1 MPPPGYL
8 TAAGIESC
16 LQYLANTYP
25 TICQLIVMPEASH
38 EGSSIRAIRIR
49 GGASGNRRGVLF
61 IGGVHAREIVNPD
74 LLVSFAL
81 NLCKAY
87 TSGTGLTFG
96 GRSYGSSIVRL
107 LVHTLDIFILPL
119 VNPDGRVYVQSPTG
133 DAFWRKNRNPNVGL
147 PCRGAD
153 INRNYNL
160 LWSSG
165 IGTSASSCSEVFKG
179 NNAFSEPET
188 RNVRHLL
195 DTYPNIMGMIDVHSY
210 MQLVLY
216 PWGDD
221 DNQTTNP
228 SMNFMNPAYNGMRG
242 TAGDSIYREYMP
254 QTDWDWF
261 ATTGNRVR
269 DAIAAVRGR
278 VYTVEQSILLY
289 PTSGDSK
296 DYAYSRH
303 FVDATKRKVF
313 AYVLETGTEFQPPY
327 SEALNIIS
335 EVSSGL
341 VEFCLACLC
350 AFEEVVRSTALEAEL
365 EEARDFREHDMLAT
379 PAGRR
384 YVRLLTDNSAEV
396 TEVIQRDDEARKR
409 AVELL
414 QRVNEVVA
422 SRKDRR
428 PKVFEASLIEE
439 VERYLNEF
447 SDKRSPS
454 LKKAIQEVRRDLKHF
469 RGKTVSEGLESA
481 SKEHE
486 NQARY

>member
-1 MPPPGYL
+1 
-8 TAAGIESC
+8 
-16 LQYLANTYP
+16 
-25 TICQLIVMPEASH
+25 
-38 EGSSIRAIRIR
+38 
-49 GGASGNRRGVLF
+49 
-61 IGGVHAREIVNPD
+61 
-74 LLVSFAL
+74 
-81 NLCKAY
+81 
-87 TSGTGLTFG
+87 
-96 GRSYGSSIVRL
+96 
-107 LVHTLDIFILPL
+107 
-119 VNPDGRVYVQSPTG
+119 
-133 DAFWRKNRNPNVGL
+133 
-147 PCRGAD
+147 
-153 INRNYNL
+153 
-160 LWSSG
+160 
-165 IGTSASSCSEVFKG
+165 
-179 NNAFSEPET
+179 
-188 RNVRHLL
+188 
-195 DTYPNIMGMIDVHSY
+195 
-210 MQLVLY
+210 
-216 PWGDD
+216 
-221 DNQTTNP
+221 
-228 SMNFMNPAYNGMRG
+228 MNFMNPVYNGMRG
-242 TAGDSIYREYMP
+242 KAGDSIYREYVP

-278 VYTVEQSILLY
+278 VYTVEQGILLY

-327 SEALNIIS
+327 SEALNITS

-350 AFEEVVRSTALEAEL
+350 AFEEVVRSTALEGEL
-365 EEARDFREHDMLAT
+365 EVARDFREHDMLAT

-396 TEVIQRDDEARKR
+396 TEVIQRDDEARMR

-422 SRKDRR
+422 SRKGRR

-439 VERYLNEF
+439 VERYLKEF

-454 LKKAIQEVRRDLKHF
+454 LKEAIQEVRRDLQHF